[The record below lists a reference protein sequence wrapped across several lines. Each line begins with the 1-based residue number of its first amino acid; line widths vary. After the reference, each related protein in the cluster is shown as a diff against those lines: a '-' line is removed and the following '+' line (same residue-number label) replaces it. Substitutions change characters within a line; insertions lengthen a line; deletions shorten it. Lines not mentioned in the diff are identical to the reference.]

1 MSSGFCSRAAAPSAC
16 DTART
21 ARAARRARAARS
33 ILAAGAIGSPQL
45 LELSGVGRPELIQAI
60 GAPVVHALP
69 GVGENLQDHLQL
81 RAIFAVEGARTLNV
95 DYQSPFKRAMMGLD
109 YALAPARADDHGAV
123 AARPVHE
130 VVA

>member
-1 MSSGFCSRAAAPSAC
+1 M
-16 DTART
+16 
-21 ARAARRARAARS
+21 

-81 RAIFAVEGARTLNV
+81 RTIFA
-95 DYQSPFKRAMMGLD
+95 SK
-109 YALAPARADDHGAV
+109 ARARSMSIISPRSSG
-123 AARPVHE
+123 R
-130 VVA
+130 